1 MASVDLLVRIKAVGG
16 KVLDNLTGSTERL
29 NRQLDGTNH
38 SIGEVDRN
46 LKGASNSTSNTTKAF
61 AKMSQGLGGLVRVYA
76 VIAANIFAA
85 SAAFEALRRAAR
97 VEQLTQSMQA
107 FGMVTGVAMQS
118 LSQEMIK
125 ASGAALDFETSMR
138 AAAAGTTA
146 GFSSEQI
153 LGITKV
159 ATNASKVL
167 GRDTADSIDRLT
179 RGLAKLEP
187 ELIDELGLM
196 TRVSEATSE
205 YARANGKSVSQLT
218 FFEKRMANAVLA
230 EGTRKYDLLGN
241 AIKAN
246 PFDQAAADISNIARS
261 IASIAIG
268 PISSLFSFLRENTF
282 ALYTTLGLIGV
293 YFAKTLI
300 PQGEGF
306 GKALEDSAE
315 RASVRLSNF
324 NKITIKREADKNL
337 ADPTTDVGQRAAQS
351 KAGIEALKQ
360 QYQSLA
366 ASGVAS
372 VNAINRAWVLANQGV
387 EGQTLAL
394 ERLAAK
400 RQIVENKGTSLENQ
414 QFDLTGT
421 QMQTRGAGGRLGPNQ
436 LVAPGTTKT
445 LKEINDL
452 IDQRVLRLRN
462 IPPSIRDAV
471 VAARTELDTNRQNL
485 DALTQTQQIVR
496 DLALQKQIGAEA
508 VTEAIQDAAD
518 VPVADRVLASEKERY
533 DGLVRTNQASA
544 TLLDLNKKIGEASS
558 IRELKDLWSQIPDL
572 VEEYRERVEES
583 GATTSDF
590 SEGWLEVQLSS
601 MLAGNMIT
609 QVAGAILKFAG
620 WVGLIV
626 SAFQL
631 VWGVVKQIW
640 EFFKSDSAKKFAED
654 VKKAS
659 ESLEEYSKAAK
670 EIRDN
675 SIGADLLIQNLN
687 IQEGIAQKANS
698 FKEINEK
705 TTAEL
710 EKQNR
715 AYVFGQTLLE
725 RGKNTQE
732 EIANLRIKENALY
745 AKLVS
750 IRRSSMPQEEMKA
763 AFAETQRSLAE
774 VQQRMKTLSDI
785 KLNFIDRSSIESDL
799 ETLQEN
805 RAKILGEDITTNI
818 ALRVRGTDE
827 LERVQ
832 NQIKLTDEAVK
843 VLQRNKIEF
852 TVEADGNI
860 NIVTKLKQETAERL
874 QQEVKDALNLGLD
887 EVSVTN
893 LNALNQE
900 MIALKKSGTEALE
913 TFKNGFIPTTD
924 IDTITA
930 SFNSLNVA
938 VQGAKET
945 LKNLQDD
952 KGIVK
957 YTEEVETAIGNVSGA
972 QRTVLFNLGG
982 VENLAANIKKLEGA
996 RSEITKINEALKTAP
1011 TDQQEALREELEEQQ
1026 LLLQNAARMVYPEFE
1041 TATENASNKLKEFQ
1055 KNLIGIGLAKEGID
1069 GVTNAFGKL
1078 IAGSAGQSGIQQALK
1093 DLDDLANRRAQF
1105 NQENTQ
1111 YEVTIK
1117 KKQAGE
1123 DLTDDQVR
1131 QLGIFEATKA
1141 SRETNL
1147 KLDEAISAS
1156 NLKRANSLATVEQ
1169 ATARIA
1175 LSQAKL
1181 NTEIEKYNGIVNESD
1196 RGAIKQLEFRNRAI
1210 ELERK
1215 LKQQEVNRQAAEIA
1229 FAQSQTNAP
1238 PIVTK
1243 EQFDNLKKNNAIPE
1257 LFDTAGNK
1265 IQIDT
1270 VEQLNA
1276 AYRTLGQDR
1285 AEATATYLR
1294 LIKETRVEEDALLG
1308 AQYANIQGQ
1317 IAQRTEI
1324 VDLIST
1330 QGFKEGQLVP
1340 VSQQLLQLLSN
1351 QNVIYKESLDLI
1363 SNRIDLERELLDL
1376 KVEQY
1381 TRELNNLEAV
1391 TTIRVA
1397 VQGDTFDS
1405 RQTIDELKA
1414 LQQAKVNVFEAEST
1428 RTTETARGEVA
1439 KATAFLESAK
1449 KNFAADPKNEKFAT
1463 ELRNAGE
1470 AKIIAERRVANAEYK
1485 VQTDREKLNVDLYL
1499 ERIEKY
1505 KEVIEFQNKSI
1516 TNFNGLND
1524 ASKEVWY
1531 QIGQTFREDIEAS
1544 MGFVEGAANV
1554 FTSAVDDT
1562 IDAFVDAVVEG
1573 GNVLENTGK
1582 ALRESLVQ
1590 SLGDLAKDSLKAGVK
1605 TAIVTTTE
1613 KVSPQLAAFLKGDEQ
1628 RAREAAER
1636 TTAATESTAA
1646 AQAATGEG
1654 NKSDVGTKTAVETMA
1669 GTNHIEAM
1677 AKFDSMIT
1685 LLQQIAM
1692 CSCSSDNRGNDIL
1705 TGGAFKDI
1713 LNDLPST
1720 VADISSSSIDDLIK
1734 NPNIIFDGAAPK
1746 LDPKVDPKIIS
1757 DEAEK
1762 QTGFLGGIF
1771 DKIGS
1776 LLGMTEEGNLQQA
1789 QGFGSLEGTLG
1800 SVISSFLVKLG
1811 GKDRAT
1817 GGAVGST
1824 LMSAGMASGNIY
1836 LIGAGAV
1843 SSLLGFEKGGIM
1855 TSSGPMPLNMYSK
1868 GGIARGPQLAM
1879 YGEGRTPEAYVPL
1892 PDGRSIPVS
1901 MDGGGAS
1908 VNNIGITVNVSKD
1921 GSATTRMEGGP
1932 TEEEKAV
1939 MLGKSISAAVKM
1951 EIANQQRPGG
1961 LLARRR

>member
-16 KVLDNLTGSTERL
+16 KVLDNLTGSAERL
-29 NRQLDGTNH
+29 NRQLDDTNH

-46 LKGASNSTSNTTKAF
+46 LKGTSQSTSNTTKAF

-218 FFEKRMANAVLA
+218 FFEKRMAFANAVLA

-306 GKALEDSAE
+306 GKALEGSAE

-324 NKITIKREADKNL
+324 NKISIKRVADKNL
-337 ADPTTDVGQRAAQS
+337 ADSNTDVGQRAAQS

-360 QYQSLA
+360 QYESLA

-372 VNAINRAWVLANQGV
+372 VNAISRAWVLANQGV
-387 EGQTLAL
+387 EGQTLAI

-400 RQIVENKGTSLENQ
+400 RQIVENKGTTLENQ

-462 IPPSIRDAV
+462 IPASIRDAI

-544 TLLDLNKKIGEASS
+544 TLLDLNKKIGEASG

-590 SEGWLEVQLSS
+590 SEGWLEVQGRV
-601 MLAGNMIT
+601 MVVGNMIT
-609 QVAGAILKFAG
+609 RIAAGILRFAG

-626 SAFQL
+626 AAFQL

-715 AYVFGQTLLE
+715 AYVFGQALLE
-725 RGKNTQE
+725 RGKSIQE
-732 EIANLRIKENALY
+732 EIADLRTKENALY
-745 AKLVS
+745 AQISS
-750 IRRSSMPQEEMKA
+750 IQSQVGRMSRDEMRA
-763 AFAETQRSLAE
+763 ALAEASTKLAE
-774 VQQRMKTLSDI
+774 VQQRMKTLSDM

-799 ETLQEN
+799 ETLKEN
-805 RAKILGEDITTNI
+805 RTKILSEDITTNI
-818 ALRVRGTDE
+818 SLRVRGTDE

-832 NQIKLTDEAVK
+832 NQLKLTDEAIK
-843 VLQRNKIEF
+843 VLQRNEIEF

-860 NIVTKLKQETAERL
+860 NIVTKLDKEAAERVRK
-874 QQEVKDALNLGLD
+874 EVKDALNFGLD

-913 TFKNGFIPTTD
+913 TFKNNLIPTTN
-924 IDTITA
+924 IDTVTS

-938 VQGAKET
+938 VQGAKKTVEG
-945 LKNLQDD
+945 LKND

-957 YTEEVETAIGNVSGA
+957 YTQEVETAIGNVSDT

-982 VENLAANIKKLEGA
+982 VDTLSANIKELEGA
-996 RSEITKINEALKTAP
+996 RSEINRINEELKTAP
-1011 TDQQEALREELEEQQ
+1011 VEEQELLRMELEMQQ
-1026 LLLQNAARMVYPEFE
+1026 LVLQGIARKVYPEFE
-1041 TATENASNKLKEFQ
+1041 TATENASKALKEFQ
-1055 KNLIGIGLAKEGID
+1055 KNLIGIALAKEGID

-1093 DLDDLANRRAQF
+1093 DFDDLANRRAQF

-1111 YEVTIK
+1111 YEVTLK
-1117 KKQAGE
+1117 KKQTGVELTE
-1123 DLTDDQVR
+1123 DEAR
-1131 QLGIFEATKA
+1131 QLSIFEATKA
-1141 SRETNL
+1141 SREAVL
-1147 KLDEAISAS
+1147 KLDEAISAA

-1181 NTEIEKYNGIVNESD
+1181 NTEVEKYNGIVNESD
-1196 RGAIKQLEFRNRAI
+1196 RGAIKQLEFRSRAI

-1215 LKQQEVNRQAAEIA
+1215 LKQQEVDRQAAEIA

-1238 PIVTK
+1238 PIVTQ

-1257 LFDTAGNK
+1257 LFDTAGIK
-1265 IQIDT
+1265 IEIDT

-1285 AEATATYLR
+1285 AKATATYLR

-1308 AQYANIQGQ
+1308 AQNANIQGQ

-1351 QNVIYKESLDLI
+1351 QNVVYRESLDLI

-1405 RQTIDELKA
+1405 KQTIDELKA

-1428 RTTETARGEVA
+1428 RTTETARGEVT
-1439 KATAFLESAK
+1439 KATALFESAK
-1449 KNFAADPKNEKFAT
+1449 KALAANPTSEKDAT
-1463 ELRNAGE
+1463 ALRNAEE

-1562 IDAFVDAVVEG
+1562 IDAFVDAVIEG

-1590 SLGDLAKDSLKAGVK
+1590 TLGDMAKDSLKAGVK

-1654 NKSDVGTKTAVETMA
+1654 NKSDKDTKVAVQAVA
-1669 GTNHIEAM
+1669 GTNHIETLS
-1677 AKFDSMIT
+1677 KFDSMIT
-1685 LLQQIAM
+1685 LLERIAD
-1692 CSCSSDNRGNDIL
+1692 CSCKSTGNDVL
-1705 TGGAFKDI
+1705 TGGALKDI
-1713 LNDLPST
+1713 LSDVRIENVVDISKST
-1720 VADISSSSIDDLIK
+1720 VDDLIK
-1734 NPNIIFDGAAPK
+1734 DPSIISDGPIPK
-1746 LDPKVDPKIIS
+1746 LDPKIIS
-1757 DEAEK
+1757 DNAEE
-1762 QTGFLGGIF
+1762 QTGFLNGIF

-1776 LLGMTEEGNLQQA
+1776 LIGMTEQGNAQQA
-1789 QGFGSLEGTLG
+1789 EGFGSLQGVLG
-1800 SVISSFLVKLG
+1800 NVFSSLLTQIG

-1817 GGAVGST
+1817 NGMVGST
-1824 LMSAGMASGNIY
+1824 LMQVGMSTGNPY
-1836 LIGAGAV
+1836 VMAAAAV
-1843 SSLLGFEKGGIM
+1843 TSLLGFEKGGVM
-1855 TSSGPMPLNMYSK
+1855 TSEGPMPLRMYSK
-1868 GGIARGPQLAM
+1868 GGIANSPQLAM
-1879 YGEGRTPEAYVPL
+1879 FGEGRKPEAYVPL

-1901 MDGGGAS
+1901 MEGAGGS
-1908 VNNIGITVNVSKD
+1908 INNVGITVNISKD
-1921 GSATTRMEGGP
+1921 GSATTKMEGGP
-1932 TEEEKAV
+1932 TEEEKAM
-1939 MLGKSISAAVKM
+1939 MLGKSISAAVKL